1 MKKHAILIFGIA
13 AISISTHLSCNEDSG
28 HNDFVN
34 IEPQSLTFKSDGG
47 QLTAIISSSASWKLY
62 GDCDW
67 CTTSSH
73 NGENNDTILF
83 TTIPNI
89 STQQRSLTYT
99 FICGNAEKTLT
110 VTQEGTDDTELQ
122 IQPSAISF
130 RPEGGQQ
137 SVTVQSKGPWSIGEY
152 DEWISFSSTNGD
164 NGDKVTVFAQENYNS
179 GPRTDTV
186 IFTSNSI
193 TTSLVVTQESGKIIQ
208 FNDPNFLKGILENNN
223 IDINGD
229 KQISIS
235 EAEAATEL
243 ILAVYDKEG
252 YLAQSFNI
260 TDLSEIKYFINLDYL
275 DCSHNLLSEL
285 DLSHNIKLTKLYC
298 ASNQLSKLD
307 VTKNV
312 KLEMLFCRNSQ
323 LNHLN
328 ISNNTELK
336 ELYCDFNQLTQ
347 LDISN
352 NTQLTFLDCGG
363 NQLTQLDVS
372 NNLLLI
378 YLFCAYQ
385 QITELDVSNNDKL
398 QYLHCDDNQ
407 LTQLDVTNNPELI
420 ILNCFSNQFTE
431 LDISNNTRL
440 EGVVCD
446 DNQLTQLDVSNN
458 HELTTISCARN
469 NLSHIDISKNT
480 KLTKLLCFENRISY
494 LDLSNNKELA
504 SLWCYSN
511 NLTKLDV
518 SNNPNLTAFYCFNN
532 PLVELIISTEQTDSE
547 WYDDILNEYPNI
559 IVIK

>member
-1 MKKHAILIFGIA
+1 MTVTGAPHHRIMR
-13 AISISTHLSCNEDSG
+13 
-28 HNDFVN
+28 
-34 IEPQSLTFKSDGG
+34 
-47 QLTAIISSSASWKLY
+47 
-62 GDCDW
+62 
-67 CTTSSH
+67 
-73 NGENNDTILF
+73 ENNDTILF

-193 TTSLVVTQESGKIIQ
+193 TTSLIVTQESGKIIQ

-336 ELYCDFNQLTQ
+336 ELYCDFNQL
-347 LDISN
+347 
-352 NTQLTFLDCGG
+352 
-363 NQLTQLDVS
+363 
-372 NNLLLI
+372 
-378 YLFCAYQ
+378 
-385 QITELDVSNNDKL
+385 
-398 QYLHCDDNQ
+398 
-407 LTQLDVTNNPELI
+407 
-420 ILNCFSNQFTE
+420 
-431 LDISNNTRL
+431 
-440 EGVVCD
+440 
-446 DNQLTQLDVSNN
+446 
-458 HELTTISCARN
+458 
-469 NLSHIDISKNT
+469 
-480 KLTKLLCFENRISY
+480 
-494 LDLSNNKELA
+494 
-504 SLWCYSN
+504 
-511 NLTKLDV
+511 
-518 SNNPNLTAFYCFNN
+518 
-532 PLVELIISTEQTDSE
+532 
-547 WYDDILNEYPNI
+547 
-559 IVIK
+559 